1 MKRLVVCKFGGS
13 SLADAARFR
22 RVAEILRRNPARKY
36 IVVSA
41 PGARFPGDAKLTD
54 RLLRARLSPGWA
66 REREWA
72 QVCARFREIAWGLS
86 LDAPE
91 EDLEKARAALEAD
104 RAAAASR
111 GEWLCARMLAA
122 YLKLPFVDAA
132 EVIRF
137 RAGVPDPQASYAL
150 LKKLPREGAVLPGF
164 YGAEADGSVAV
175 FPRGGS
181 DITGAWT
188 AAALQA
194 DAYENWTDVDGFF
207 SADPALVTG
216 ARPIAA
222 LSPEQAEKICRAGV
236 GVLHWACSPPGRGA
250 RFREKHLSPGSARH
264 PHRPGRGLFRYLRRP
279 FPGTKRPC
287 PGDADGGGPG
297 KAGRGPAGPAGK
309 TAPGM
314 QGRGAAGALPARSG
328 APGGADSPR
337 RRLIGSASVYIG
349 VNFFRKPGLRGS

>member
-104 RAAAASR
+104 WAAAASR

-150 LKKLPREGAVLPGF
+150 LQKLPREGAVLPGF

-181 DITGAWT
+181 DITGAWA

-216 ARPIAA
+216 ARPIAE
-222 LSPEQAEKICRAGV
+222 LSPEQAEKICRAGA
-236 GVLHWACSPPGRGA
+236 GVLHWACIAPAA
-250 RFREKHLSPGSARH
+250 RAGVPVFVKNTFRPEA
-264 PHRPGRGLFRYLRRP
+264 
-279 FPGTKRPC
+279 PGTRIAR
-287 PGDADGGGPG
+287 DADYSGICVALSREQSGLVR
-297 KAGRGPAGPAGK
+297 A
-309 TAPGM
+309 TLM
-314 QGRGAAGALPARSG
+314 GAAPEKQAEARLALPEKLPRACRDGALQVLCPPAQARQV
-328 APGGADSPR
+328 AQILHDA
-337 RRLIGSASVYIG
+337 GS
-349 VNFFRKPGLRGS
+349 

>member
-1 MKRLVVCKFGGS
+1 M
-13 SLADAARFR
+13 
-22 RVAEILRRNPARKY
+22 
-36 IVVSA
+36 
-41 PGARFPGDAKLTD
+41 TD

-91 EDLEKARAALEAD
+91 EDLEKARAALETD

-111 GEWLCARMLAA
+111 GEWLCARLLAA

-137 RAGVPDPQASYAL
+137 RKGVPDPQASYAL
-150 LKKLPREGAVLPGF
+150 LQKLPREGAVLPGF

-236 GVLHWACSPPGRGA
+236 GVLHWACIAPAAQAGIPVFVKNTFRPEAPGTRIARGA
-250 RFREKHLSPGSARH
+250 DYSGICVALSREQS
-264 PHRPGRGLFRYLRRP
+264 GLVRATL
-279 FPGTKRPC
+279 
-287 PGDADGGGPG
+287 
-297 KAGRGPAGPAGK
+297 
-309 TAPGM
+309 M
-314 QGRGAAGALPARSG
+314 GAAPEKQAEALAMVLKQQLTVRQTE
-328 APGGADSPR
+328 ALCKKLAKAPR
-337 RRLIGSASVYIG
+337 RRRETLPPPLAGEVEAALREALGTQVKVQYKGGKGSLQVYF
-349 VNFFRKPGLRGS
+349 NSDEQLRRFANLLGKEE